1 MLERERKLY
10 AFVLKYCHL
19 LTADLSDE
27 QMTLQPMPGTNHA
40 AWILGHLAIATDSA
54 ARLLGERPA
63 CPAEWRTLFGPGSVV
78 VADRHA
84 YPTKAELLAAIEAGQ
99 ARVAAAAATVGEDRL
114 SRPHGLPILK
124 EELPTV
130 GDLLA
135 HLMTTHPATHLG
147 QLSAWRRMLGL
158 PSVLKI

>member
-10 AFVLKYCHL
+10 AFVLKYCRL

-27 QMTLQPMPGTNHA
+27 QMTIQPMPETNHP

-63 CPAEWRTLFGPGSVV
+63 CPPEWRTKFGPGSVV
-78 VADRHA
+78 VTDRGA
-84 YPTKAELLAAIEAGQ
+84 YPDKAELLAAIEAGH
-99 ARVAAAAATVGEDRL
+99 ARVAEVAATVSDERL
-114 SRPHGLPILK
+114 ARPHGLPILK

-158 PSVLKI
+158 PGVLKI